1 MILSETSSVFSSSS
15 AELPAISSSSAET
28 PAFSSSSTDS
38 SEPYV
43 KPDPSLSPD
52 QIKDVLF
59 SPQKF
64 TSVAHATA
72 WVAAATHREGCADDL
87 NKLRSKINHSHVE
100 GRHAGQPSAFH
111 IFCRCS
117 RFATKKGPTCD
128 LQVWLRRSKNDD
140 NYTLKNNGLVAHSAT
155 CVSKVKERTDFGCIP
170 MIEVSLIVVCVG
182 LCLCVCVYISIY
194 GWLFEFHSANYW
206 FSFVIHIVAVDW
218 NCASGRRTD
227 QQVFC

>member
-15 AELPAISSSSAET
+15 AETS
-28 PAFSSSSTDS
+28 AFSSSSTDS

-117 RFATKKGPTCD
+117 RFGTKKGPTCD
-128 LQVWLRRSKNDD
+128 LQVWLRRTKNDD